1 MGWRV
6 QLAFVALFALLG
18 VLQWRLWFDD
28 GSFEEVVALQRQLA
42 AQQREVDELRELNAT
57 LRAEVDDLKD
67 GLAAVEARAR
77 SELGLIREDETYY
90 QLLSADDGH
99 EP

>member
-1 MGWRV
+1 VAWQV
-6 QLAFVALFALLG
+6 KLAFVALFAVLG

-42 AQQREVDELRELNAT
+42 AQQREVDDLRELNAT
-57 LRAEVDDLKD
+57 LRAEVDDLKS

-90 QLLSADDGH
+90 QLLSADDGRD
-99 EP
+99 P

>member
-1 MGWRV
+1 MSWKV
-6 QLAFVALFALLG
+6 QLAFVALFVLLG

-42 AQQREVDELRELNAT
+42 AQEREVADLRERNAM
-57 LRAEVDDLKD
+57 LRAEADDLKT
-67 GLAAVEARAR
+67 GLAAIEARAR

-90 QLLSADDGH
+90 QLLSSDDDR

>member
-1 MGWRV
+1 VTWKV
-6 QLAFVALFALLG
+6 QLAFVVLFAVFG

-28 GSFEEVVALQRQLA
+28 GSFEEVVALQRQLS
-42 AQQREVDELRELNAT
+42 AQEREVEELRERNAM
-57 LRAEVDDLKD
+57 LRAEVDDLKG
-67 GLAAVEARAR
+67 GLAAIEARAR

-90 QLLSADDGH
+90 QLLSAEDAR